1 MDLSPSHKESVQKWA
16 SEGASIAQIQNLL
29 KEEFSIGMTY
39 MDVRFL
45 VDDLGV
51 VYSDKEEGKENEG
64 GEPTQEAIE
73 EDTFNQ
79 ENFEANSGSNVE
91 EADLGGTETAGG
103 GSVLVDVDSV
113 IRPGSLVSG
122 TVRFS
127 DGVSLGWQLTSTG
140 QLGLIPGD
148 DPEYRPSNID
158 IQAFQSQLQ
167 AVLKE
172 KGFWLIVW
180 SQKGR
185 LIDSA
190 TL

>member
-1 MDLSPSHKESVQKWA
+1 MDLSESQKESVQRWV

-51 VYSDKEEGKENEG
+51 VYSDRSDSAEVAAEQSS
-64 GEPTQEAIE
+64 QEAS
-73 EDTFNQ
+73 Q
-79 ENFEANSGSNVE
+79 EGDLDQANADANSSSNAE
-91 EADLGGTETAGG
+91 ESDLDKTDSSAGG
-103 GSVLVDVDSV
+103 AVFVDVDAV

-148 DPEYRPSNID
+148 DPEYRPSNED

-172 KGFWLIVW
+172 KGY
-180 SQKGR
+180 
-185 LIDSA
+185 
-190 TL
+190 

>member
-1 MDLSPSHKESVQKWA
+1 MDLSPSQKESVQKWA

-29 KEEFSIGMTY
+29 KEEFSIGVTY

-51 VYSDKEEGKENEG
+51 VYSDKKEGEETESG
-64 GEPTQEAIE
+64 GLTQELTE
-73 EDTFNQ
+73 EDTSCR
-79 ENFEANSGSNVE
+79 ENLEANSGSNGE
-91 EADLGGTETAGG
+91 EADLGGTETTEGG
-103 GSVLVDVDSV
+103 AVLVDVDAV

-140 QLGLIPGD
+140 QLGLVPGE
-148 DPEYRPSNID
+148 DPEYRPSNED

-172 KGFWLIVW
+172 KGF
-180 SQKGR
+180 
-185 LIDSA
+185 
-190 TL
+190 